1 MVTRLAQCSCG
12 QLTARC
18 TGEPTR
24 VSVCHC
30 HACQRRTGSA
40 YGALA
45 RFPADAVAISGA
57 ATEYARF
64 GDSGTRAVFYFCSSC
79 GTTVYWKSDGFD
91 QIAISLG
98 AFADDEQPLPPPMI
112 SMYDERGHA
121 WAALPPDIER
131 G

>member
-1 MVTRLAQCSCG
+1 MVPRLAKCSCG
-12 QLTARC
+12 QLTATC

-45 RFPADAVAISGA
+45 RFPAGAVEVSGT
-57 ATEYARF
+57 ATEFARV
-64 GDSGTRAVFYFCSSC
+64 GESGNQALFYFCPVC
-79 GTTVYWKSDGFD
+79 GTTVYWKADGFD
-91 QIAISLG
+91 QIAVSLG
-98 AFADDEQPLPPPMI
+98 AFADDEVGLPPPMI
-112 SMYDERGHA
+112 SMYDERGHT